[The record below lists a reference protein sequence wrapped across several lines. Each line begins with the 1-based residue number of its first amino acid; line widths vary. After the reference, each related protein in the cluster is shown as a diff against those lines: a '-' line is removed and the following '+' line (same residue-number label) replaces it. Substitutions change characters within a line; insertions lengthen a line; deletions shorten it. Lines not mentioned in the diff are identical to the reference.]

1 MMNVIG
7 LSVHVLQVWG
17 VPKAKTIDT
26 VLTYYGVKAEYCK
39 GRRTLSIQTNIH
51 GKS

>member
-7 LSVHVLQVWG
+7 LSVHVLQVWR
-17 VPKAKTIDT
+17 VPKAKAVDT
-26 VLTYYGVKAEYCK
+26 GLTYYGVKTEYCK

-51 GKS
+51 VKS